1 MQDSARVSGVS
12 FYKFA
17 LSYAFRN
24 MRRHGRRTSITIA
37 TVTFAVATGIV
48 ADRYASSVL
57 TLWVKGA
64 TETGTAHAQLH
75 AKGYWGKSEGLTE
88 QLTLEE
94 GSETERFLRE
104 HPLVETAVRRLEI
117 EGMISTGEQSRYFV
131 GKGVEPDREM
141 AVSPGLFTKND
152 EGLWPRDDDPT
163 GITVGKGLAESM
175 KLKLGDEVTLISS
188 TLAGSVNGIDAR
200 VVGIVDAPIPS
211 FSRRSIYTPLSLM
224 QRLVRMPGRYT
235 GMAFR
240 VRELTQLEGWVGE
253 VATHIDKTKYDL
265 RGWWE
270 IEPMIRRVGRIFD
283 SVVVLIGGLLFLS
296 AGLSVLSIIFMMV
309 SERTV
314 EIGTLMAIGARPRD
328 VWLLFALESAA
339 LGLCGGLLGGA
350 LGTVTVAL
358 MGAFGLPFQ
367 NPFGA
372 GALVLHPSVHWG
384 VSAAFAVAAIFI
396 CVIASLGP
404 AQRASRVDP
413 VRAFRGQLT

>member
-1 MQDSARVSGVS
+1 MRSSRHN
-12 FYKFA
+12 FLKFS

-24 MRRHGRRTSITIA
+24 MRRHIRRTSITVT
-37 TVTFAVATGIV
+37 TVTFAVAAGII

-75 AKGYWGKSEGLTE
+75 AKGYWEKSEGLDE
-88 QLTLEE
+88 QLTLLM
-94 GSETERFLRE
+94 GSDTESLIRN
-104 HPLVETAVRRLEI
+104 HSSVETPVRRLEI

-131 GKGVEPDREM
+131 GKGVEPDEEM
-141 AVSPGLFTKND
+141 VVSPGLFTKND
-152 EGLWPRDDDPT
+152 EGLWPSNNDPS
-163 GITVGKGLAESM
+163 GITVGKGLADSM
-175 KLKLGDEVTLISS
+175 KLKIGDEVTLISS

-235 GMAFR
+235 GLAIR
-240 VRELTQLEGWVGE
+240 LRDVTQLEGWVGE
-253 VATHIDKTKYDL
+253 LQAKLDRTKFDL
-265 RGWWE
+265 RGWWD
-270 IEPMIRRVGRIFD
+270 IEPMIRKVGRIFD
-283 SVVVLIGGLLFLS
+283 SVVVLIGGLLFFS

-328 VWLLFALESAA
+328 VWFLFALESAV
-339 LGLCGGLLGGA
+339 LGLIGGFIGGC
-350 LGTVTVAL
+350 LGTLSVAL
-358 MGAFGLPFQ
+358 MGLWGLPFQ
-367 NPFGA
+367 NPFG
-372 GALVLHPSVHWG
+372 GGSLVIHPSVHWG
-384 VSAAFAVAAIFI
+384 VSLTFGLAAVFL

-404 AQRASRVDP
+404 ARRASRVDP
-413 VRAFRGQLT
+413 VRAFRGQLN